1 MQITSREIWETL
13 EVSLIQLKNKNLDDI
28 LSTKV
33 ESLINHFNG
42 AMIKN
47 KQFETID
54 KIKVITSTVNNKNF
68 FKTRNIDKEDVKFI
82 KDICENLSLLSKVL
96 LQESKTYV
104 KEEDVIKKDRFPNI
118 NNDKSLGNSFS
129 SSSLHL
135 PIAVVPPI
143 PLWKYSRPNLSITYC
158 CHILLPVLLSP

>member
-118 NNDKSLGNSFS
+118 NNDKSLNIFKGVN
-129 SSSLHL
+129 
-135 PIAVVPPI
+135 
-143 PLWKYSRPNLSITYC
+143 
-158 CHILLPVLLSP
+158 